1 MRVCGLKFANARFS
15 TCPTSRIGS
24 ILSGQAGS
32 RLLST
37 AARRTIAN
45 HFKNMKIKS
54 SPFLFAALA
63 ALVLA
68 TGCTDYRRK
77 PYAYTRKHHFRA
89 QHPAVA
95 AGVVLPPVENAPA
108 NPLPPAGGAPASGL
122 APAPSI
128 PTIPSIPDAAAPAIP
143 GLTPAAP
150 DGAAPMVPA
159 APATPDAPPPAP
171 VTPPPPQ

>member
-1 MRVCGLKFANARFS
+1 MHVRGLKFAAARFS

-32 RLLST
+32 RLPST
-37 AARRTIAN
+37 AARRTIAK

-63 ALVLA
+63 AIVLV

-89 QHPAVA
+89 QHPTVA
-95 AGVVLPPVENAPA
+95 AGAVLPPVETAPV
-108 NPLPPAGGAPASGL
+108 NQMPPGGGAPAPGL

-150 DGAAPMVPA
+150 DGAVP
-159 APATPDAPPPAP
+159 PTPDATPPAP
-171 VTPPPPQ
+171 VTPPPQ